1 MSLDLFCIFIH
12 LLSREI
18 IAFFYQRADNIS
30 QIISVVPSQGFP
42 IAFKLGLLPVLF
54 CASRMIKENFRFLI
68 LKNGRSY
75 WKWLMITLGFIPFG
89 NPALPPVQPGRLTGI
104 QNEAFNYITILYGNA
119 CAIICRFWKQSKLL
133 AN

>member
-30 QIISVVPSQGFP
+30 QIISVIPSQGFP

-75 WKWLMITLGFIPFG
+75 CEVVDDNVRF
-89 NPALPPVQPGRLTGI
+89 
-104 QNEAFNYITILYGNA
+104 YS
-119 CAIICRFWKQSKLL
+119 FWKSCTSPCAAWKTDRHPK
-133 AN
+133 